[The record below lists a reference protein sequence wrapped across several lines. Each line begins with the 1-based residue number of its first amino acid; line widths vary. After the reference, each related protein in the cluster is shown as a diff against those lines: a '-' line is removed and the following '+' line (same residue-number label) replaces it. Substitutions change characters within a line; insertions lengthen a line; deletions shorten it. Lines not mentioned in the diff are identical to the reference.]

1 MADPIAEGRRPK
13 KMLALLHS
21 SLPFQTGIE
30 GHCSKNWPTHQAGRP
45 CGMDGPSPVCHS
57 LNMGDVRKNMVRFSD
72 IDSKLRSRVS
82 RLWKWN
88 KGGSH
93 NLVLHCT
100 FKRPQNLRN
109 NSILAL

>member
-1 MADPIAEGRRPK
+1 
-13 KMLALLHS
+13 
-21 SLPFQTGIE
+21 
-30 GHCSKNWPTHQAGRP
+30 
-45 CGMDGPSPVCHS
+45 
-57 LNMGDVRKNMVRFSD
+57 MVRFSD